1 MTTSTMDQFLRL
13 VDGVGEKTL
22 KVDLIGTSNFTNPDM
37 TVILTNPVGLNA
49 DLDTLIDQ
57 RVFMV

>member
-1 MTTSTMDQFLRL
+1 MDQFLRL